1 MVAVLA
7 LVASACGGDDE
18 ETATTAGSE
27 TTAGGTET
35 TAAAMEMVSI
45 KGASMPNATGFPIWL
60 AKDLGFLADN
70 GLDLEIVYFQ
80 SGAPMVE
87 AGVQGNAWQ
96 VGWIGSPPGMT
107 AAEKWGLILAGME
120 IEEGRQLGV
129 WVRTAELGDQDPAE
143 FLVGADVM
151 VPVNST
157 LDQTLGACLDF
168 FGLTRDDINV
178 VPLGPDDIDA
188 TFAAGQADAAAPFL
202 RPGSPW
208 VEDPDSYTMVCNAE
222 MAGVSIYDPF
232 IVHPNYWE
240 SNPEQSA
247 AYIDAVYKANEWILA
262 NRDAAVDKM
271 AEFYVEIGTDA
282 SRAAVEADVDARTWY
297 TLDSAIEAY
306 ESGEAL
312 AGYNALA
319 EFFVSVGNWES
330 VPDIQPAVDAG
341 LEVLKAAKE
350 YRGSS

>member
-1 MVAVLA
+1 
-7 LVASACGGDDE
+7 
-18 ETATTAGSE
+18 
-27 TTAGGTET
+27 
-35 TAAAMEMVSI
+35 
-45 KGASMPNATGFPIWL
+45 
-60 AKDLGFLADN
+60 
-70 GLDLEIVYFQ
+70 
-80 SGAPMVE
+80 
-87 AGVQGNAWQ
+87 
-96 VGWIGSPPGMT
+96 
-107 AAEKWGLILAGME
+107 
-120 IEEGRQLGV
+120 
-129 WVRTAELGDQDPAE
+129 
-143 FLVGADVM
+143 
-151 VPVNST
+151 
-157 LDQTLGACLDF
+157 
-168 FGLTRDDINV
+168 
-178 VPLGPDDIDA
+178 
-188 TFAAGQADAAAPFL
+188 
-202 RPGSPW
+202 
-208 VEDPDSYTMVCNAE
+208 VEDPDTYTMVCNAE

-319 EFFVSVGNWES
+319 EFFVSVGNWEA

-350 YRGSS
+350 YRGGS